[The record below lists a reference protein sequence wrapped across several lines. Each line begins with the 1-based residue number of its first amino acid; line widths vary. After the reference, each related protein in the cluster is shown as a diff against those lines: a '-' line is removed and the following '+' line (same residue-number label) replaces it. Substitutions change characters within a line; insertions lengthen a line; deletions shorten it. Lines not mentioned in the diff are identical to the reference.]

1 MQQILTVTG
10 TVNLRKRKLPLE
22 SMIWL
27 VVSMPVF
34 CNSAG

>member
-1 MQQILTVTG
+1 MT
-10 TVNLRKRKLPLE
+10 LRKRKLPLE

>member
-1 MQQILTVTG
+1 MLTVTD
-10 TVNLRKRKLPLE
+10 TITLRKRKLPLE